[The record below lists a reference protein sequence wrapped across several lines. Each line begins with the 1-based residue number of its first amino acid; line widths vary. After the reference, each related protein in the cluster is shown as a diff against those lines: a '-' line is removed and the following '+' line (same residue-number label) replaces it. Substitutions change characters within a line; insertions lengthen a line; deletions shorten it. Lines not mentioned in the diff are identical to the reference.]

1 MSDIV
6 FVHPY
11 LFWVLVVPLL
21 VFAILLSTNKDRL
34 SRLFDD
40 QVLKRLSVESNTLPE
55 SVRNITMF
63 AVIFLMIVAM
73 ARPAIE
79 RADKMVDVKGLNLL
93 AALDISGSMRSKDT
107 YPNRLEFAKK
117 KMLALFEEM
126 PSDEVAVVA
135 FAHVSFVLAPFTSDK
150 ATLTQIVS
158 RVDDRYINMAS
169 TDFSALGKLSA
180 KMLAKKRPKILVV
193 FSDGGDEKALEG
205 FAQEI
210 KESGIELY
218 AVLMGTEKGAPVLDE
233 NGRPITQSDG
243 TIAITQ
249 RNDALG
255 KIAVESGGAYVV
267 AGNGNEGI
275 KKLVSTIRSKH
286 KTIQQ
291 AQVKIK
297 DREELFYYPL
307 ALALLLLLI
316 SLSSIPT
323 IRGGKR

>member
-1 MSDIV
+1 MSDII

-11 LFWVLVVPLL
+11 LFWILVVPLL
-21 VFAILLSTNKDRL
+21 VFALLLSTNKDRL

-40 QVLKRLSVESNTLPE
+40 KVLKRLSVEGNALPE
-55 SVRNITMF
+55 GIRNITSF
-63 AVIFLMIVAM
+63 GVIFLMIVAM
-73 ARPAIE
+73 ARPVIE
-79 RADKMVDVKGLNLL
+79 RADKIVDVKGLNLL
-93 AALDISGSMRSKDT
+93 TALDISGSMRSKDI

-117 KMLALFEEM
+117 KMLTLFEQM

-150 ATLTQIVS
+150 ATLSQIVS
-158 RVDDRYINMAS
+158 RVNDKYINMAS
-169 TDFSALGKLSA
+169 TDFSALGNLSA
-180 KMLAKKRPKILVV
+180 KMLAKKKPKILIV

-205 FAQEI
+205 FAKEI
-210 KESGIELY
+210 KQSGIELY
-218 AVLMGTEKGAPVLDE
+218 VVLVGTEKGAPVLDAK
-233 NGRPITQSDG
+233 GRAISKSDG

-267 AGNGNEGI
+267 AGNGKEGI

-286 KTIQQ
+286 KSIQQ

-297 DREELFYYPL
+297 DADELFYYPL

>member
-1 MSDIV
+1 MSDII

-11 LFWVLVVPLL
+11 LFWILVVPLL
-21 VFAILLSTNKDRL
+21 VFALLLSTNKDRL
-34 SRLFDD
+34 SRVFDD
-40 QVLKRLSVESNTLPE
+40 KVLKRLSVESNALPE
-55 SVRNITMF
+55 SIRNITSF
-63 AVIFLMIVAM
+63 VVIFLMVVAM
-73 ARPAIE
+73 ARPVIE
-79 RADKMVDVKGLNLL
+79 RADKTVDVKGLNLL
-93 AALDISGSMRSKDT
+93 TALDISGSMRSKDI

-117 KMLALFEEM
+117 KMLTLFEQM

-150 ATLTQIVS
+150 VTLSQIVS

-169 TDFSALGKLSA
+169 TDFAALGALSA
-180 KMLAKKRPKILVV
+180 KMLEKKQPKILVL
-193 FSDGGDEKALEG
+193 FSDGGDKRALEG

-210 KESGIELY
+210 KENDIELY
-218 AVLMGTEKGAPVLDE
+218 VVLVGTQKGAPVLDA
-233 NGRPITQSDG
+233 NGRPISKSDG

-267 AGNGNEGI
+267 AGNGKEGI

-286 KTIQQ
+286 KNIQQ

-297 DREELFYYPL
+297 DREELFYYPI